1 VKKNLFRKCACVS
14 ATFFVVVIGLYAYT
28 WIFDPNLYSYPH
40 PSFFHISLGN
50 VRVSLERYD
59 GGQVVFFNGPMPN
72 DRTTVGLSDD
82 MMGWIGYGIY
92 YRVISDATSK
102 VTWWTLMISI
112 WYPII
117 LFGILPAIFAV
128 KKLRARKSAS
138 TTKTT
143 IVK

>member
-1 VKKNLFRKCACVS
+1 
-14 ATFFVVVIGLYAYT
+14 
-28 WIFDPNLYSYPH
+28 
-40 PSFFHISLGN
+40 
-50 VRVSLERYD
+50 
-59 GGQVVFFNGPMPN
+59 MPN